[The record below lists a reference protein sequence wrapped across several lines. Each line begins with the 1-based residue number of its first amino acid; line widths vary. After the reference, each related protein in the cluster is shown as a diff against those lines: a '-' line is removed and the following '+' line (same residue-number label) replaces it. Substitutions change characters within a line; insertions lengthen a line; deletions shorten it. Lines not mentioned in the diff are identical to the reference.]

1 LLPQPIDRSQKLKL
15 ILYYFKKN
23 LRKIAAG
30 VFCIIV
36 VDLLQLV
43 VPQVVSRAVDILAD
57 ADFDRHVLLTQCAV
71 IVGAGVIMALL
82 RSGWRMLL
90 MGSAWDLERG
100 IRDELYTHMLSLDT
114 AYYDKTRVGD
124 IMAHATSDIVHV
136 RMAFG
141 FGIIA
146 LVDTL
151 LLGSACIGIMV
162 WTSPKL
168 AALCLIPLPF
178 LVLVTKNL
186 GNRMHQYHNTAQE
199 AFSELT
205 EQIRESFFGIR
216 VIKVFNFEPQVRKKT
231 ENHARD
237 YFRKNLKRAYINALL
252 HPLLGLFFNI
262 STLIIVFYGGTL
274 VMENRL
280 SPGEFV
286 AFIQY
291 LGILAWPVIA
301 IGWMTN
307 LIQRGMASLKRINVL
322 LNTRSQ
328 ITFPEGTVM
337 PDIVKGNI
345 RFEKVCF
352 SYDKKMNVLSGISMN
367 IPAGARIG
375 ITGPPGCGKTT
386 LLSLISRLY
395 DPTSGRVCLDGKDLK
410 TFDPQFLRRHISFMA
425 QEPFL
430 FSGTLEDN
438 ILMGK
443 SVSDSNNRGIL
454 DQVIKICALE
464 ETVDQMPDGLATLVG
479 ERGVTLSGGQKQR
492 VALAR
497 TLVSAKS
504 VILLDDPV
512 SQLDTRTADRVIRAI
527 NRMNRDAVMIMVSHR
542 LSALA
547 DCDRIYVMDNGRI
560 ADQGTHEQ
568 LKASNAF
575 YRTSFNVQQSEG
587 EPLGDR
593 L

>member
-1 LLPQPIDRSQKLKL
+1 MAL

-23 LRKIAAG
+23 AKKIAAG
-30 VFCIIV
+30 VFCMVV

-43 VPQVVSRAVDILAD
+43 VPQVVGRAVNLLAD
-57 ADFDRHVLLTQCAV
+57 AHFDSHLLLIQCTV
-71 IVGAGVIMALL
+71 IVGTGLLMTLL
-82 RSGWRMLL
+82 RAGWRMFL
-90 MGSAWDLERG
+90 MGSSRDLERG
-100 IRDELYTHMLSLDT
+100 IRDELYSHMLSLDM
-114 AYYDKTRVGD
+114 AYYDKTRAGD

-151 LLGSACIGIMV
+151 FLGSACIGIMV
-162 WTSPKL
+162 WTSPRL

-178 LVLVTKNL
+178 LVLSTKYL
-186 GNRMHQYHNTAQE
+186 GDRVHQYHTTAQE
-199 AFSELT
+199 AFSALT

-216 VIKVFNFEPQVRKKT
+216 VIKVFNFGPQVRQKT
-231 ENHARD
+231 ENSARD
-237 YFRKNLKRAYINALL
+237 YFRKNLKRAYINALMR
-252 HPLLGLFFNI
+252 PLLGFFLNL
-262 STLIIVFYGGTL
+262 STLIIILYGGKL

-280 SPGEFV
+280 SPGSLV
-286 AFIQY
+286 AFLQY

-307 LIQRGMASLKRINVL
+307 LLQRGTASLKRINLL
-322 LNTRSQ
+322 LNTRSD
-328 ITFPEGTVM
+328 ITFPQDSVM
-337 PDIVKGNI
+337 PDNLIGNI
-345 RFEKVCF
+345 RFERVCF
-352 SYDKKMNVLSGISMN
+352 SYDKKVNVLSDISLQ

-386 LLSLISRLY
+386 LLSLIPRLY
-395 DPTSGRVCLDGKDLK
+395 DPMTGRIYLDGKDLK

-438 ILMGK
+438 ILMGEPF
-443 SVSDSNNRGIL
+443 SQDSPRETL
-454 DQVIKICALE
+454 DQVIEICALE
-464 ETVDQMPDGLATLVG
+464 ETIAQMPQGLGSLVG

-497 TLVSAKS
+497 TLLRPKPV
-504 VILLDDPV
+504 VLLDDPV
-512 SQLDTRTADRVIRAI
+512 SQLDTRTADRVIRGI
-527 NRMNRDAVMIMVSHR
+527 RQMNRDAVMVMVSHR
-542 LSALA
+542 LSVLA
-547 DCDRIYVMDNGRI
+547 GCDRIYVMDNGKI

-575 YRTSFNVQQSEG
+575 YRTSFKVQQSEDA
-587 EPLGDR
+587 LSGDR
-593 L
+593 P

>member
-1 LLPQPIDRSQKLKL
+1 MLPQPIYRSQKLKL

-30 VFCIIV
+30 VLCIIV

-43 VPQVVSRAVDILAD
+43 IPQIVSRAVDILAD
-57 ADFDRHVLLTQCAV
+57 AHFDRHVLLMQCTV
-71 IVGAGVIMALL
+71 IVGAGLLMALL

-90 MGSAWDLERG
+90 MGSARDLERG

-114 AYYDKTRVGD
+114 AYYDKTRAGD

-141 FGIIA
+141 FGIIG

-168 AALCLIPLPF
+168 TALCLIPLPF
-178 LVLVTKNL
+178 LVLATKNL
-186 GNRMHQYHNTAQE
+186 GNKMHQYHNTAQE
-199 AFSELT
+199 AFSALT

-216 VIKVFNFEPQVRKKT
+216 VIKVFNFEPQVRQKT
-231 ENHARD
+231 ANSARG
-237 YFRKNLKRAYINALL
+237 YFKKNLKRAYINALL
-252 HPLLGLFFNI
+252 RPLLGFFFNI
-262 STLIIVFYGGTL
+262 STLIIILYGGGL

-280 SPGEFV
+280 SPGEFI

-307 LIQRGMASLKRINVL
+307 LIQRGMASMKRINVL
-322 LNTRSQ
+322 LNTRSE
-328 ITFPEGTVM
+328 ITFPEGAVM

-352 SYDKKMNVLSGISMN
+352 SYDKTVDVLSDISME
-367 IPAGARIG
+367 ISAGARIG
-375 ITGPPGCGKTT
+375 ITGPPGSGKTT
-386 LLSLISRLY
+386 LLSLIPRLY
-395 DPTSGRVCLDGKDLK
+395 DPTTGRICLDGKDLK
-410 TFDPQFLRRHISFMA
+410 TFDPEFLRRHISFMA

-443 SVSDSNNRGIL
+443 DFSGSNTRETL
-454 DQVIKICALE
+454 EQVIEICALGD
-464 ETVDQMPDGLATLVG
+464 TIAQMPQGLGTLVG

-492 VALAR
+492 VTLAR
-497 TLVSAKS
+497 SLVRPTP
-504 VILLDDPV
+504 VVLLDDPV
-512 SQLDTRTADRVIRAI
+512 SQLDTRTADRVIRGI
-527 NRMNRDAVMIMVSHR
+527 SRMNRDAVMVMVSHR

-547 DCDRIYVMDNGRI
+547 GCDRIYVMDNGRI

-568 LKASNAF
+568 LKASNVF
-575 YRTSFNVQQSEG
+575 YRTSFRVQQSESA
-587 EPLGDR
+587 PFGDR
-593 L
+593 S

>member
-1 LLPQPIDRSQKLKL
+1 LKL

-162 WTSPKL
+162 WTSLKL

>member
-1 LLPQPIDRSQKLKL
+1 LKL

-23 LRKIAAG
+23 AAKIAWG
-30 VFCIIV
+30 VFFMVV
-36 VDLLQLV
+36 VDLAQLV
-43 VPQVVSRAVDILAD
+43 IPQIVSRAIDTLAD
-57 ADFDRHVLLTQCAV
+57 ARFDRHVLLLQCAV
-71 IVGAGVIMALL
+71 ILGAGLLMALV
-82 RSGWRMLL
+82 RSGWRILL
-90 MGSAWDLERG
+90 MGAARDLERG
-100 IRDELYTHMLSLDT
+100 IRDDLYAHMLSLDT
-114 AYYDKTRVGD
+114 AYYDKTRAGD

-162 WTSPKL
+162 WTSPRL
-168 AALCLIPLPF
+168 AVLCLIPLPF
-178 LVLVTKNL
+178 LILATKNL
-186 GNRMHQYHNTAQE
+186 GNRMHQYHSTAQE
-199 AFSELT
+199 SFSALT

-216 VIKVFNFEPQVRKKT
+216 VIKVFNFEPQVRQKT
-231 ENHARD
+231 ENSARD
-237 YFRKNLKRAYINALL
+237 YYKKNLKRAYVNALL
-252 HPLLGLFFNI
+252 RPLLELFFNT
-262 STLIIVFYGGTL
+262 STLIIILYGGFL

-286 AFIQY
+286 SFIHY

-307 LIQRGMASLKRINVL
+307 LIQRGMASLKRINLL
-322 LNTRSQ
+322 LNTRSK
-328 ITFPEGTVM
+328 ITFPDGAVM
-337 PDIVKGNI
+337 PDMVHGNI

-352 SYDKKMNVLSGISMN
+352 SYDKKVNVLSDISMD

-386 LLSLISRLY
+386 LLSLIPRLY
-395 DPTSGRVCLDGKDLK
+395 DPVTGRICLDGRDLK
-410 TFDPQFLRRHISFMA
+410 TVDPKFLRQHISFMA

-438 ILMGK
+438 MLMGEQF
-443 SVSDSNNRGIL
+443 SGAGARETL
-454 DQVIKICALE
+454 DRVIHICALE
-464 ETVDQMPDGLATLVG
+464 ETIARMPQGLDTLVG

-497 TLVSAKS
+497 TLVRPRP
-504 VILLDDPV
+504 VVLLDDPV
-512 SQLDTRTADRVIRAI
+512 SHLDTGTADRVVRGIS
-527 NRMNRDAVMIMVSHR
+527 RMNRDAVMVMVSHR

-547 DCDRIYVMDNGRI
+547 GCDRIYVMDNGRI

-575 YRTSFNVQQSEG
+575 YRTSFRVQQSG
-587 EPLGDR
+587 GSPLGDR
-593 L
+593 P

>member
-1 LLPQPIDRSQKLKL
+1 LKL

-30 VFCIIV
+30 VFFIIV

-43 VPQVVSRAVDILAD
+43 VPQVVSRAVNILAD
-57 ADFDRHVLLTQCAV
+57 AHFDRHVLLMQCAV
-71 IVGAGVIMALL
+71 IVGAGLFMALL

-90 MGSAWDLERG
+90 MGSARDLERG
-100 IRDELYTHMLSLDT
+100 IRDELYSHMLSLDM
-114 AYYDKTRVGD
+114 AYYDKTRAGD
-124 IMAHATSDIVHV
+124 IMAHATSDIIHV

-199 AFSELT
+199 AFSALT

-216 VIKVFNFEPQVRKKT
+216 VIKVFNFKPQVRQKT
-231 ENHARD
+231 ENSARD

-252 HPLLGLFFNI
+252 RPLLGLFFNT
-262 STLIIVFYGGTL
+262 STLIIILYGGGL

-307 LIQRGMASLKRINVL
+307 LLQRGMASLKRINVL
-322 LNTRSQ
+322 LNTRSE
-328 ITFPEGTVM
+328 ITFPEDTVM
-337 PDIVKGNI
+337 PDIVNGNI

-352 SYDKKMNVLSGISMN
+352 SYDKKVNVLSDISMK
-367 IPAGARIG
+367 IPAGTRIG

-386 LLSLISRLY
+386 LLSLIPRLY
-395 DPTSGRVCLDGKDLK
+395 DPMTGRICLDGKDLK

-438 ILMGK
+438 ILMGENF
-443 SVSDSNNRGIL
+443 SGGNARETL
-454 DQVIKICALE
+454 DQVIHICALE
-464 ETVDQMPDGLATLVG
+464 ETIAQMPKGLGTLVG

-497 TLVSAKS
+497 TLVRPKP
-504 VILLDDPV
+504 VVLLDDPV
-512 SQLDTRTADRVIRAI
+512 SHLDTRTAERVIRGI
-527 NRMNRDAVMIMVSHR
+527 SRMNRDAVMVMVSHR

-575 YRTSFNVQQSEG
+575 SRTSFKVQQSESQ
-587 EPLGDR
+587 PLGGR
-593 L
+593 S

>member
-1 LLPQPIDRSQKLKL
+1 LKL

-23 LRKIAAG
+23 LKKIAAG
-30 VFCIIV
+30 VFCMIV

-43 VPQVVSRAVDILAD
+43 VPQIVSRAVDILAD
-57 ADFDRHVLLTQCAV
+57 AHFDRHVLFVQCAV
-71 IVGAGVIMALL
+71 IVGAGLLMALL

-90 MGSAWDLERG
+90 MGSARDLERG
-100 IRDELYTHMLSLDT
+100 IRDDLYAHMLSLDT
-114 AYYDKTRVGD
+114 AYYDKTRAGD
-124 IMAHATSDIVHV
+124 IMAHATSDILHV

-168 AALCLIPLPF
+168 AVLCLIPLPF

-186 GNRMHQYHNTAQE
+186 GNRMHRYHNTAQE
-199 AFSELT
+199 AFSALT
-205 EQIRESFFGIR
+205 EQVRESFFGIR
-216 VIKVFNFEPQVRKKT
+216 VIKVFNFEPQVRQKT
-231 ENHARD
+231 EHSARG
-237 YFRKNLKRAYINALL
+237 YFRKNLKRAYINAMLR
-252 HPLLGLFFNI
+252 PLLGLFFNF
-262 STLIIVFYGGTL
+262 STLIIILYGGGL

-307 LIQRGMASLKRINVL
+307 LLQRGMASLKRINVL
-322 LNTRSQ
+322 LNTRPE
-328 ITFPEGTVM
+328 ITFPEDAVM
-337 PDIVKGNI
+337 PEIVNGHI

-352 SYDKKMNVLSGISMN
+352 SYDKKVNVLSDISME
-367 IPAGARIG
+367 IPAGSRIG

-386 LLSLISRLY
+386 LLSLIPRLY
-395 DPTSGRVCLDGKDLK
+395 DPMTGRICLDGKDLK
-410 TFDPQFLRRHISFMA
+410 TFDPEFLRHNISFMA

-438 ILMGK
+438 ILMGERF
-443 SVSDSNNRGIL
+443 SGGNAHGRL
-454 DQVIKICALE
+454 DQVIHICALDD
-464 ETVDQMPDGLATLVG
+464 TIAQMPNGLGSLVG

-492 VALAR
+492 VTLAR
-497 TLVSAKS
+497 TLVQPKS
-504 VILLDDPV
+504 LILLDDPV
-512 SQLDTRTADRVIRAI
+512 SHLDTRTAERVIRGI
-527 NRMNRDAVMIMVSHR
+527 SRMNRDAVMVMVSHR

-568 LKASNAF
+568 LKRSNAF
-575 YRTSFNVQQSEG
+575 YRTSFKVQQSERQPQG
-587 EPLGDR
+587 GR
-593 L
+593 S

>member
-1 LLPQPIDRSQKLKL
+1 MKL

-23 LRKIAAG
+23 AAKIAWG
-30 VFCIIV
+30 VFFMVV
-36 VDLLQLV
+36 VDLAQLV
-43 VPQVVSRAVDILAD
+43 IPQIVSRAIDTLAD
-57 ADFDRHVLLTQCAV
+57 ARFDRHVLLLQCAV
-71 IVGAGVIMALL
+71 ILGAGLLMALV
-82 RSGWRMLL
+82 RSGWRILL
-90 MGSAWDLERG
+90 MGAARDLERG
-100 IRDELYTHMLSLDT
+100 IRDDLYAHMLSLDT
-114 AYYDKTRVGD
+114 AYYDKTRAGD

-162 WTSPKL
+162 WTSPRL
-168 AALCLIPLPF
+168 AVLCLIPLPF
-178 LVLVTKNL
+178 LILATKNL
-186 GNRMHQYHNTAQE
+186 GNRMHQYHSTAQE
-199 AFSELT
+199 SFSALT

-216 VIKVFNFEPQVRKKT
+216 VIKVFNFEPQVRQKT
-231 ENHARD
+231 ENSARD
-237 YFRKNLKRAYINALL
+237 YYKKNLKRAYVNALL
-252 HPLLGLFFNI
+252 RPLLELFFNT
-262 STLIIVFYGGTL
+262 STLIIILYGGFL

-286 AFIQY
+286 SFIHY

-307 LIQRGMASLKRINVL
+307 LIQRGMASLKRINLL
-322 LNTRSQ
+322 LNTRSK
-328 ITFPEGTVM
+328 ITFPDGAVM
-337 PDIVKGNI
+337 PDMVHGNI

-352 SYDKKMNVLSGISMN
+352 SYDKKVNVLSDISMD

-386 LLSLISRLY
+386 LLSLIPRLY
-395 DPTSGRVCLDGKDLK
+395 DPVTGRICLDGRDLK
-410 TFDPQFLRRHISFMA
+410 TVDPKFLRQHISFMA

-438 ILMGK
+438 MLMGEQF
-443 SVSDSNNRGIL
+443 SGAGARETL
-454 DQVIKICALE
+454 DRVIHICALE
-464 ETVDQMPDGLATLVG
+464 ETIARMPQGLDTLVG

-497 TLVSAKS
+497 TLVRPRP
-504 VILLDDPV
+504 VVLLDDPV
-512 SQLDTRTADRVIRAI
+512 SHLDTGTADRVVRGIS
-527 NRMNRDAVMIMVSHR
+527 RMNRDAVMVMVSHR

-547 DCDRIYVMDNGRI
+547 GCDRIYVMDNGRI

-575 YRTSFNVQQSEG
+575 YRTSFRVQQSG
-587 EPLGDR
+587 GSPLGDR
-593 L
+593 P

>member
-1 LLPQPIDRSQKLKL
+1 MQQPIARSRTLKL

-23 LRKIAAG
+23 LGKIAAG
-30 VFCIIV
+30 IFCMIV

-43 VPQVVSRAVDILAD
+43 VPQVVGRAVDILAD
-57 ADFDRHVLLTQCAV
+57 AHFDRHVLLMQCAV
-71 IVGAGVIMALL
+71 ITGAGLLMALL

-90 MGSAWDLERG
+90 MGSARDLERG

-114 AYYDKTRVGD
+114 AYYDKTRAGD
-124 IMAHATSDIVHV
+124 IMAHATSDILHV

-178 LVLVTKNL
+178 LVLVTKKL
-186 GNRMHQYHNTAQE
+186 GNKMHQYHSTAQE
-199 AFSELT
+199 AFSALT
-205 EQIRESFFGIR
+205 EQVRESFFGIR
-216 VIKVFNFEPQVRKKT
+216 VIKVFNFEPQVRQKT
-231 ENHARD
+231 ENSARD
-237 YFRKNLKRAYINALL
+237 YFRKNLRRAYINALL
-252 HPLLGLFFNI
+252 HPLLGFFFNI
-262 STLIIVFYGGTL
+262 STLIIILYGGGL
-274 VMENRL
+274 VMKHRL

-301 IGWMTN
+301 VGWVTN
-307 LIQRGMASLKRINVL
+307 MLQRGLASLKRITVL
-322 LNTRSQ
+322 LDTRSE
-328 ITFPEGTVM
+328 ITYPERPVM
-337 PDIVKGNI
+337 PDIVNGNI
-345 RFEKVCF
+345 RFENVCF
-352 SYDKKMNVLSGISMN
+352 SYDKKVNVLSDISME

-386 LLSLISRLY
+386 LLSLIPRLY
-395 DPTSGRVCLDGKDLK
+395 DPISGRICLDGNDLK
-410 TFDPQFLRRHISFMA
+410 AFDPEFLRSHISFMA

-430 FSGTLEDN
+430 FSGTIEDN
-438 ILMGK
+438 ILMGEGF
-443 SVSDSNNRGIL
+443 SGNNADEIL
-454 DQVIKICALE
+454 GQVIRICALGD
-464 ETVDQMPDGLATLVG
+464 TIAQMPKGLDTLVG

-497 TLVSAKS
+497 TLVHPKP

-512 SQLDTRTADRVIRAI
+512 SHLDTRTAYRVIRGI
-527 NRMNRDAVMIMVSHR
+527 SRMNRDAVMVMVSHR

-568 LKASNAF
+568 LKISNAF
-575 YRTSFNVQQSEG
+575 YRTSFKVQQSETTPPG
-587 EPLGDR
+587 GR
-593 L
+593 S

>member
-1 LLPQPIDRSQKLKL
+1 MKL
-15 ILYYFKKN
+15 ILYYFRKN
-23 LRKIAAG
+23 FKKIAAG
-30 VFCIIV
+30 VFFMIV

-43 VPQVVSRAVDILAD
+43 VPQIVSRAVDTLAQ
-57 ADFDRHVLLTQCAV
+57 AHFDRHILLIQCTV
-71 IVGAGVIMALL
+71 IVGAGLLMTLL

-90 MGSAWDLERG
+90 MGSARDLERG
-100 IRDELYTHMLSLDT
+100 IRDELYTHMLGLDM
-114 AYYDKTRVGD
+114 AYYDKTRAGD
-124 IMAHATSDIVHV
+124 IMAHATSDILHV

-178 LVLVTKNL
+178 LVLVTKHL
-186 GNRMHQYHNTAQE
+186 GNRMHNYHTTAQE

-205 EQIRESFFGIR
+205 EQVRESFFGIR
-216 VIKVFNFEPQVRKKT
+216 VIKVFNFEPQVRQKT
-231 ENHARD
+231 AHSAQG

-252 HPLLGLFFNI
+252 RPLLELFFNT
-262 STLIIVFYGGTL
+262 STLIIILYGGIL
-274 VMENRL
+274 VMNDQL
-280 SPGEFV
+280 SPGDFV

-307 LIQRGMASLKRINVL
+307 LLQRGMASLKRINVL
-322 LNTRSQ
+322 LNTRSA
-328 ITFPEGTVM
+328 ITFLEDTVM
-337 PDIVKGNI
+337 PDGVTGNI
-345 RFEKVCF
+345 RFEQVCF
-352 SYDKKMNVLSGISMN
+352 SYDNKVNVLSDISME

-386 LLSLISRLY
+386 LLSLIPRLY
-395 DPTSGRVCLDGKDLK
+395 DPMAGRISLDGKDLK
-410 TFDPQFLRRHISFMA
+410 TLDPQFLRRHISFMA

-438 ILMGK
+438 LLMGEGDK
-443 SVSDSNNRGIL
+443 KGDVL
-454 DQVIKICALE
+454 DEVIHICDLGDTIA
-464 ETVDQMPDGLATLVG
+464 QMPKGLGTLVG

-492 VALAR
+492 VTLAR
-497 TLVSAKS
+497 TLVRPKP
-504 VILLDDPV
+504 VLLLDDPV
-512 SQLDTRTADRVIRAI
+512 SHLDTRTADRVIRGL
-527 NRMNRDAVMIMVSHR
+527 NRMNRDAVMVMVSHR
-542 LSALA
+542 ISALA
-547 DCDRIYVMDNGRI
+547 DCDQIYVMDNGRI
-560 ADQGTHEQ
+560 VDQGTHEQ

-575 YRTSFNVQQSEG
+575 YRTSFRVQQSESRS
-587 EPLGDR
+587 LGGR
-593 L
+593 S

>member
-1 LLPQPIDRSQKLKL
+1 M
-15 ILYYFKKN
+15 ILYYFRKN
-23 LRKIAAG
+23 FKKIAAG
-30 VFCIIV
+30 VFFMIV

-43 VPQVVSRAVDILAD
+43 VPQIVSRAVDTLAQ
-57 ADFDRHVLLTQCAV
+57 AHFDRHILLIQCTV
-71 IVGAGVIMALL
+71 IVGAGLLMTLL

-90 MGSAWDLERG
+90 MGSARDLERG
-100 IRDELYTHMLSLDT
+100 IRDELYTHMLGLDM
-114 AYYDKTRVGD
+114 AYYDKTRAGD
-124 IMAHATSDIVHV
+124 IMAHATSDILHV

-178 LVLVTKNL
+178 LVLVTKHL
-186 GNRMHQYHNTAQE
+186 GNRMHNYHTTAQE

-205 EQIRESFFGIR
+205 EQVRESFFGIR
-216 VIKVFNFEPQVRKKT
+216 VIKVFNFEPQVRQKT
-231 ENHARD
+231 AHSAQG

-252 HPLLGLFFNI
+252 RPLLELFFNT
-262 STLIIVFYGGTL
+262 STLIIILYGGIL
-274 VMENRL
+274 VMNDQL
-280 SPGEFV
+280 SPGDFV

-307 LIQRGMASLKRINVL
+307 LLQRGMASLKRINVL
-322 LNTRSQ
+322 LNTRSA
-328 ITFPEGTVM
+328 ITFLEDTVM
-337 PDIVKGNI
+337 PDGVTGNI
-345 RFEKVCF
+345 RFEQVCF
-352 SYDKKMNVLSGISMN
+352 SYDNKVNVLSDISME

-386 LLSLISRLY
+386 LLSLIPRLY
-395 DPTSGRVCLDGKDLK
+395 DPMAGRISLDGKDLK
-410 TFDPQFLRRHISFMA
+410 TLDPQFLRRHISFMA

-438 ILMGK
+438 LLMGEGDK
-443 SVSDSNNRGIL
+443 KGDVL
-454 DQVIKICALE
+454 DEVIHICDLGDTIA
-464 ETVDQMPDGLATLVG
+464 QMPKGLGTLVG

-492 VALAR
+492 VTLAR
-497 TLVSAKS
+497 TLVRPKP
-504 VILLDDPV
+504 VLLLDDPV
-512 SQLDTRTADRVIRAI
+512 SHLDTRTADRVIRGL
-527 NRMNRDAVMIMVSHR
+527 NRMNRDAVMVMVSHR
-542 LSALA
+542 ISALA
-547 DCDRIYVMDNGRI
+547 DCDQIYVMDNGRI
-560 ADQGTHEQ
+560 VDQGTHEQ

-575 YRTSFNVQQSEG
+575 YRTSFRVQQSESRS
-587 EPLGDR
+587 LGGR
-593 L
+593 S

>member
-1 LLPQPIDRSQKLKL
+1 MKL

-23 LRKIAAG
+23 LNKIVAG
-30 VFCIIV
+30 VFFMIV
-36 VDLLQLV
+36 VDLAQLV
-43 VPQVVSRAVDILAD
+43 IPQIVSRAIDTLAD
-57 ADFDRHVLLTQCAV
+57 AHFDRHVLLIQCAV
-71 IVGAGVIMALL
+71 IVGAGFLMALL

-90 MGSAWDLERG
+90 MGSARDLERG
-100 IRDELYTHMLSLDT
+100 IRDELYAHMLSLDM
-114 AYYDKTRVGD
+114 AYYDKTRAGD
-124 IMAHATSDIVHV
+124 IMAHATSDIIHV

-168 AALCLIPLPF
+168 AGLCLIPLPF
-178 LVLVTKNL
+178 LILTTKTL
-186 GNRMHQYHNTAQE
+186 GNRMHQYHTTAQE
-199 AFSELT
+199 AFSALT

-216 VIKVFNFEPQVRKKT
+216 VIKVFNFEPQVRQKT
-231 ENHARD
+231 ENSARD
-237 YFRKNLKRAYINALL
+237 YFGKNLKRAYVNALL
-252 HPLLGLFFNI
+252 RPLLEFFFNI
-262 STLIIVFYGGTL
+262 SSLIIIFYGGVL

-322 LNTRSQ
+322 LNTRSE
-328 ITFPEGTVM
+328 ITFPEGSVM
-337 PDIVKGNI
+337 PDIVNGNI

-352 SYDKKMNVLSGISMN
+352 SYDKRVNVLSDISMD
-367 IPAGARIG
+367 IPAGVRIG

-386 LLSLISRLY
+386 LLSLIPRLY
-395 DPTSGRVCLDGKDLK
+395 DPMNGRICLDGKDLK
-410 TFDPQFLRRHISFMA
+410 TFDPKFLRRHISFMA

-438 ILMGK
+438 MLMGERFFGAK
-443 SVSDSNNRGIL
+443 AHETL
-454 DQVIKICALE
+454 DQVIHICALE
-464 ETVDQMPDGLATLVG
+464 ETIAQMPKGLGTLIG

-497 TLVSAKS
+497 TLVRPKP
-504 VILLDDPV
+504 VVLLDDPV
-512 SQLDTRTADRVIRAI
+512 SHLDTRTADRVIRGI
-527 NRMNRDAVMIMVSHR
+527 SRMNRNAVMVMVSHR

-547 DCDRIYVMDNGRI
+547 GCDRIYVMDNGRI

-568 LKASNAF
+568 LKVSNAF
-575 YRTSFNVQQSEG
+575 YRTSFRVQQSEG
-587 EPLGDR
+587 APLEGR
-593 L
+593 I

>member
-1 LLPQPIDRSQKLKL
+1 MCPLAL

-23 LRKIAAG
+23 AKKIAAG
-30 VFCIIV
+30 VFCMVV

-43 VPQVVSRAVDILAD
+43 VPQVVGRAVNLLAD
-57 ADFDRHVLLTQCAV
+57 AHFDSHLLLIQCTV
-71 IVGAGVIMALL
+71 IVGTGLLMTLL
-82 RSGWRMLL
+82 RAGWRMFL
-90 MGSAWDLERG
+90 MGSSRDLERG
-100 IRDELYTHMLSLDT
+100 IRDELYSHMLSLDM
-114 AYYDKTRVGD
+114 AYYDKTRAGD

-151 LLGSACIGIMV
+151 FLGSACIGIMV
-162 WTSPKL
+162 WTSPRL

-178 LVLVTKNL
+178 LVLSTKYL
-186 GNRMHQYHNTAQE
+186 GDRVHQYHTTAQE
-199 AFSELT
+199 AFSALT

-216 VIKVFNFEPQVRKKT
+216 VIKVFNFGPQVRQKT
-231 ENHARD
+231 ENSARD
-237 YFRKNLKRAYINALL
+237 YFRKNLKRAYINALMR
-252 HPLLGLFFNI
+252 PLLGFFLNL
-262 STLIIVFYGGTL
+262 STLIIILYGGKL

-280 SPGEFV
+280 SPGSLV
-286 AFIQY
+286 AFLQY

-307 LIQRGMASLKRINVL
+307 LLQRGTASLKRINLL
-322 LNTRSQ
+322 LNTRSD
-328 ITFPEGTVM
+328 ITFPQDSVM
-337 PDIVKGNI
+337 PDNLIGNI
-345 RFEKVCF
+345 RFERVCF
-352 SYDKKMNVLSGISMN
+352 SYDKKVNVLSDISLQ

-386 LLSLISRLY
+386 LLSLIPRLY
-395 DPTSGRVCLDGKDLK
+395 DPMTGRIYLDGKDLK

-438 ILMGK
+438 ILMGEPF
-443 SVSDSNNRGIL
+443 SQDSPRETL
-454 DQVIKICALE
+454 DQVIEICALE
-464 ETVDQMPDGLATLVG
+464 ETIAQMPQGLGSLVG

-497 TLVSAKS
+497 TLLRPKPV
-504 VILLDDPV
+504 VLLDDPV
-512 SQLDTRTADRVIRAI
+512 SQLDTRTADRVIRGI
-527 NRMNRDAVMIMVSHR
+527 RQMNRDAVMVMVSHR
-542 LSALA
+542 LSVLA
-547 DCDRIYVMDNGRI
+547 GCDRIYVMDNGKI

-575 YRTSFNVQQSEG
+575 YRTSFKVQQSEDA
-587 EPLGDR
+587 LSGDR
-593 L
+593 P

>member
-1 LLPQPIDRSQKLKL
+1 LKL

-23 LRKIAAG
+23 LKKIAAG
-30 VFCIIV
+30 VFCMIV

-43 VPQVVSRAVDILAD
+43 IPQIVSRAVDILAD
-57 ADFDRHVLLTQCAV
+57 AHFDRHVLFVQCAV
-71 IVGAGVIMALL
+71 IVGAGLLMTLL

-90 MGSAWDLERG
+90 MSSARDLERG
-100 IRDELYTHMLSLDT
+100 IRDDLYAHMLSLDT
-114 AYYDKTRVGD
+114 AYYDKTRTGD
-124 IMAHATSDIVHV
+124 IMAHATSDILHV

-178 LVLVTKNL
+178 LVLVTKNM

-199 AFSELT
+199 AFSALT
-205 EQIRESFFGIR
+205 EQVRESFFGIR
-216 VIKVFNFEPQVRKKT
+216 VIKVFNFEPQVRQKT
-231 ENHARD
+231 KNSALG

-252 HPLLGLFFNI
+252 RPLLGLFFNT
-262 STLIIVFYGGTL
+262 STLIIILYGGGL

-322 LNTRSQ
+322 LNTRSE
-328 ITFPEGTVM
+328 ITFPEDTVM
-337 PDIVKGNI
+337 PDIVTGNI

-352 SYDKKMNVLSGISMN
+352 SYDKKVNVLSDISME

-386 LLSLISRLY
+386 LLSLIPRLY
-395 DPTSGRVCLDGKDLK
+395 DPMTGRICLDEKDLK
-410 TFDPQFLRRHISFMA
+410 TFDPEFLRHHISFMA

-438 ILMGK
+438 ILMGERF
-443 SVSDSNNRGIL
+443 SGGNARDFL
-454 DQVIKICALE
+454 DQAIHICALE
-464 ETVDQMPDGLATLVG
+464 ETIAQMPKGLGTLVG

-492 VALAR
+492 VTMAR
-497 TLVSAKS
+497 TLVQPKP

-512 SQLDTRTADRVIRAI
+512 SHLDTRTADRVIRGI
-527 NRMNRDAVMIMVSHR
+527 SRMNRDAVMVMVSHR

-568 LKASNAF
+568 LKTSNAF
-575 YRTSFNVQQSEG
+575 YRTSFKVQQSERQPQG
-587 EPLGDR
+587 GKS
-593 L
+593 

>member
-1 LLPQPIDRSQKLKL
+1 LKL
-15 ILYYFKKN
+15 IFYYFKKN
-23 LRKIAAG
+23 LGKIAAG
-30 VFCIIV
+30 VFCMIV

-57 ADFDRHVLLTQCAV
+57 AHFDRHVLLVQCAV
-71 IVGAGVIMALL
+71 IVGAGLFMALL

-90 MGSAWDLERG
+90 MGSARDLERG
-100 IRDELYTHMLSLDT
+100 IRDDLYSHMLGLDT
-114 AYYDKTRVGD
+114 AYYDKTRAGD
-124 IMAHATSDIVHV
+124 IMAHATSDILHV

-178 LVLVTKNL
+178 LVVVTKNL

-199 AFSELT
+199 AFSALT
-205 EQIRESFFGIR
+205 EQVRESFFGIR
-216 VIKVFNFEPQVRKKT
+216 VIKVFNFEPQVRQKT
-231 ENHARD
+231 ENSAKS

-252 HPLLGLFFNI
+252 RPLLGLFFNL
-262 STLIIVFYGGTL
+262 STLIIILYGGGL

-301 IGWMTN
+301 IGWVTN
-307 LIQRGMASLKRINVL
+307 MLQRGMASLKRINVL
-322 LNTRSQ
+322 LDTRSD
-328 ITFPEGTVM
+328 ITFPEEAVM
-337 PDIVKGNI
+337 PGQVNGNI
-345 RFEKVCF
+345 RFEKVGF
-352 SYDKKMNVLSGISMN
+352 SYDGKVNVLSDISME
-367 IPAGARIG
+367 IPPGSRIG

-386 LLSLISRLY
+386 LLSLIPRLY
-395 DPTSGRVCLDGKDLK
+395 DPMTGRICLDGKDLK
-410 TFDPQFLRRHISFMA
+410 TFDPEFLRGHISFMA

-430 FSGTLEDN
+430 FSGTLGDN
-438 ILMGK
+438 ILMGEQFEGGNA
-443 SVSDSNNRGIL
+443 SEIL
-454 DQVIKICALE
+454 DQVIQLCALGD
-464 ETVDQMPDGLATLVG
+464 TISQMPKGLGSMVG
-479 ERGVTLSGGQKQR
+479 ERGVTLSGGQRQR
-492 VALAR
+492 ITLAR
-497 TLVSAKS
+497 TLVQPKP

-512 SQLDTRTADRVIRAI
+512 SHLDTRTAEQVIRGI
-527 NRMNRDAVMIMVSHR
+527 SRMNRDAVMVMVSHR

-547 DCDRIYVMDNGRI
+547 DCDQIYVMDNGTI
-560 ADQGTHEQ
+560 ADHGTHEQ

-575 YRTSFNVQQSEG
+575 YRTAFKVQQSESQSQG
-587 EPLGDR
+587 GR
-593 L
+593 S

>member
-1 LLPQPIDRSQKLKL
+1 MKL
-15 ILYYFKKN
+15 IFYYFRKN
-23 LRKIAAG
+23 SKKIAAG
-30 VFCIIV
+30 VFFMIV

-43 VPQVVSRAVDILAD
+43 IPQIVSRAVDTLAQ
-57 ADFDRHVLLTQCAV
+57 ADFNRHTLLIQCAV
-71 IVGAGVIMALL
+71 IVGAGLLMALL

-90 MGSAWDLERG
+90 MGSARDLERG
-100 IRDELYTHMLSLDT
+100 IRDELYTHMLGLDM
-114 AYYDKTRVGD
+114 AYYDKTRAGD
-124 IMAHATSDIVHV
+124 IMAHATSDILHV

-178 LVLVTKNL
+178 LVLVTKHL
-186 GNRMHQYHNTAQE
+186 GNRMHDYHNTAQE
-199 AFSELT
+199 AFSALT
-205 EQIRESFFGIR
+205 EQVRESFFGIR
-216 VIKVFNFEPQVRKKT
+216 VIKVFNFESQVRKKT
-231 ENHARD
+231 AHSAQG

-252 HPLLGLFFNI
+252 RPLLEFFFNI
-262 STLIIVFYGGTL
+262 STLIIILYGGTL
-274 VMENRL
+274 VMQEQL
-280 SPGEFV
+280 SPGGFV

-307 LIQRGMASLKRINVL
+307 LLQRGMASLKRINVL
-322 LNTRSQ
+322 LNTRSD
-328 ITFPEGTVM
+328 ITFPEDTVM
-337 PDIVKGNI
+337 PDVVTGNI

-352 SYDKKMNVLSGISMN
+352 SYDKKVNVLSDISIQ

-386 LLSLISRLY
+386 LLSLIPRLY
-395 DPTSGRVCLDGKDLK
+395 DPMTGRISLDGKDLK
-410 TFDPQFLRRHISFMA
+410 IFDPQFLRRYISFMA

-438 ILMGK
+438 LLMGEGGK
-443 SVSDSNNRGIL
+443 AGDML
-454 DQVIKICALE
+454 DQVIRICDLGDTIARMPKGLG
-464 ETVDQMPDGLATLVG
+464 TVVG

-492 VALAR
+492 VVLAR
-497 TLVSAKS
+497 TLLRPKPV
-504 VILLDDPV
+504 VLLDDPV
-512 SQLDTRTADRVIRAI
+512 SHLDTRTADRVIRGL
-527 NRMNRDAVMIMVSHR
+527 NRMNRDAVMVMVSHR
-542 LSALA
+542 ISALSG
-547 DCDRIYVMDNGRI
+547 CDRIYVMDNGRI

-575 YRTSFNVQQSEG
+575 YRTSFKVQQSERRSQG
-587 EPLGDR
+587 GR
-593 L
+593 S

>member
-162 WTSPKL
+162 WTSLKL

>member
-1 LLPQPIDRSQKLKL
+1 MTL
-15 ILYYFKKN
+15 IFYYFKKN

-43 VPQVVSRAVDILAD
+43 IPQIVSRAVDTLAE
-57 ADFDRHVLLTQCAV
+57 AHFDRHVLLIQCTV
-71 IVGAGVIMALL
+71 IVGAGLLMALL

-90 MGSAWDLERG
+90 MGSARDLERG

-114 AYYDKTRVGD
+114 AYYDKTRAGD
-124 IMAHATSDIVHV
+124 IMAHATSDIFHV

-178 LVLVTKNL
+178 LVFTTKNL
-186 GNRMHQYHNTAQE
+186 GNRMHLYHNTAQE
-199 AFSELT
+199 AFSSLT

-216 VIKVFNFEPQVRKKT
+216 VIKVFNFEPQVRQKT
-231 ENHARD
+231 ADSARS
-237 YFRKNLKRAYINALL
+237 YFKKNLKRAYINALL
-252 HPLLGLFFNI
+252 RPLLGFFFNI
-262 STLIIVFYGGTL
+262 STLIIILYGGGM
-274 VMENRL
+274 VMENQL

-307 LIQRGMASLKRINVL
+307 LLQRGMASMKRINVL
-322 LNTRSQ
+322 LDTRSE
-328 ITFPEGTVM
+328 ITFPEGAVM

-352 SYDKKMNVLSGISMN
+352 SYDKKVDVLSDISMQ

-386 LLSLISRLY
+386 LLSLIPRMY
-395 DPTSGRVCLDGKDLK
+395 DPTSGRVSLDGKDLK

-438 ILMGK
+438 ILMGENF
-443 SVSDSNNRGIL
+443 SGGNGREIL
-454 DQVIKICALE
+454 DQAIEICALGD
-464 ETVDQMPDGLATLVG
+464 TIAQMPQGLGTLVG

-492 VALAR
+492 VTLAR
-497 TLVSAKS
+497 TLVRPKP

-512 SQLDTRTADRVIRAI
+512 SQLDTRTADRVIRGI
-527 NRMNRDAVMIMVSHR
+527 SRMNRDAVMVMVSHR

-547 DCDRIYVMDNGRI
+547 GCDWIYVMDNGKI
-560 ADQGTHEQ
+560 TDQGTHEQ
-568 LKASNAF
+568 LKTSNVF
-575 YRTSFNVQQSEG
+575 YRTSFRVQQSEAAPSG
-587 EPLGDR
+587 ER
-593 L
+593 S

>member
-1 LLPQPIDRSQKLKL
+1 M

-30 VFCIIV
+30 VFCMIV

-43 VPQVVSRAVDILAD
+43 VPQIVSRAVDILAD
-57 ADFDRHVLLTQCAV
+57 AHFDRHVLFVQCAV
-71 IVGAGVIMALL
+71 IVGAGLLMALL

-90 MGSAWDLERG
+90 MGSARDLERG
-100 IRDELYTHMLSLDT
+100 IRDDLYAHMLSLDT
-114 AYYDKTRVGD
+114 AYYDKTRAGD
-124 IMAHATSDIVHV
+124 IMAHATSDILHV

-199 AFSELT
+199 AFSALT
-205 EQIRESFFGIR
+205 EQVRESFFGIR
-216 VIKVFNFEPQVRKKT
+216 VIKVFNFEPQVRQKT
-231 ENHARD
+231 ENSARG

-252 HPLLGLFFNI
+252 RPLLGLFFNT
-262 STLIIVFYGGTL
+262 STLIIILYGGGL

-307 LIQRGMASLKRINVL
+307 LLQRGMASLKRINVL
-322 LNTRSQ
+322 LNTRSE
-328 ITFPEGTVM
+328 ITFPEDTVM
-337 PDIVKGNI
+337 PEIVSGHI
-345 RFEKVCF
+345 RFEKVSF
-352 SYDKKMNVLSGISMN
+352 SYDKKVNVLSDISME
-367 IPAGARIG
+367 IPAGVRIG

-386 LLSLISRLY
+386 LLSLIPRLY
-395 DPTSGRVCLDGKDLK
+395 DPMTGRICLDGKDLK
-410 TFDPQFLRRHISFMA
+410 TFDPEFLRRHISFMA

-438 ILMGK
+438 ILMGERF
-443 SVSDSNNRGIL
+443 SGGNARELL
-454 DQVIKICALE
+454 DQVIHICALGD
-464 ETVDQMPDGLATLVG
+464 TIAQMPKGLGTLVG

-492 VALAR
+492 VTLAR
-497 TLVSAKS
+497 TLVQPKP

-512 SQLDTRTADRVIRAI
+512 SHLDTRTAEGVIRGI
-527 NRMNRDAVMIMVSHR
+527 SRMNRDAVMVMVSHR

-547 DCDRIYVMDNGRI
+547 DCDRIYVMDNGTI
-560 ADQGTHEQ
+560 TDQGTHEQ

-575 YRTSFNVQQSEG
+575 YRTSFKVQQSERQL
-587 EPLGDR
+587 LGDGS
-593 L
+593 

>member
-1 LLPQPIDRSQKLKL
+1 M
-15 ILYYFKKN
+15 
-23 LRKIAAG
+23 
-30 VFCIIV
+30 IV

-43 VPQVVSRAVDILAD
+43 VPQVVSRAVDMLAE
-57 ADFDRHVLLTQCAV
+57 AHFDRHVLFVQCAV
-71 IVGAGVIMALL
+71 IAGAGLFMALL

-90 MGSAWDLERG
+90 MGSARDLERG
-100 IRDELYTHMLSLDT
+100 IRDELYAHMLSLDS
-114 AYYDKTRVGD
+114 AYYDKTRAGD
-124 IMAHATSDIVHV
+124 IMAHATSDILHV

-168 AALCLIPLPF
+168 AALCLIPIPF
-178 LVLVTKNL
+178 LVLATKKL
-186 GNRMHQYHNTAQE
+186 GNKMHQYHSTAQE
-199 AFSELT
+199 AFSALT
-205 EQIRESFFGIR
+205 EQVRESFFGIR
-216 VIKVFNFEPQVRKKT
+216 VIKVFNFGPQVRQKT
-231 ENHARD
+231 ENSALD

-252 HPLLGLFFNI
+252 RPLLGLFFNT
-262 STLIIVFYGGTL
+262 STLIIILYGGGL
-274 VMENRL
+274 VMKHQL

-322 LNTRSQ
+322 LNTRSE

-337 PDIVKGNI
+337 PDIVNGNI

-352 SYDKKMNVLSGISMN
+352 SYDKKVNVLSDISME
-367 IPAGARIG
+367 IPVGARIG

-386 LLSLISRLY
+386 LLSLIPRLY
-395 DPTSGRVCLDGKDLK
+395 DPMTGRICLDGKDLK
-410 TFDPQFLRRHISFMA
+410 TFDPEFLRHHISFMA

-438 ILMGK
+438 ILMGERF
-443 SVSDSNNRGIL
+443 SGDNARATL
-454 DQVIKICALE
+454 DQVIHICALGD
-464 ETVDQMPDGLATLVG
+464 TIAQMPKGLGTLVG

-492 VALAR
+492 VTLAR
-497 TLVSAKS
+497 TLVRPNPL
-504 VILLDDPV
+504 ILLDDPV
-512 SQLDTRTADRVIRAI
+512 SHLDTRTAERVIRGI
-527 NRMNRDAVMIMVSHR
+527 SRMNREAVMVMVSHR

-547 DCDRIYVMDNGRI
+547 DCDRIYVMDNGTI

-568 LKASNAF
+568 LKVSNAF
-575 YRTSFNVQQSEG
+575 YRTSFKVQQSERQ
-587 EPLGDR
+587 PLGGR
-593 L
+593 S

>member
-1 LLPQPIDRSQKLKL
+1 MPL

-23 LRKIAAG
+23 AKKIVAG
-30 VFCIIV
+30 VFCMVV

-43 VPQVVSRAVDILAD
+43 VPQVVGRAVNLLAD
-57 ADFDRHVLLTQCAV
+57 AHFDSHLLLIQCTV
-71 IVGAGVIMALL
+71 IVGTGLLMTLL
-82 RSGWRMLL
+82 RAGWRMFL
-90 MGSAWDLERG
+90 MGSSRDLERG
-100 IRDELYTHMLSLDT
+100 IRDELYSHMLSLDM
-114 AYYDKTRVGD
+114 AYYDKTRAGD

-151 LLGSACIGIMV
+151 FLGSACIGIMV
-162 WTSPKL
+162 WTSPRL
-168 AALCLIPLPF
+168 ATLCLIPLPF
-178 LVLVTKNL
+178 LVLSTKYL
-186 GNRMHQYHNTAQE
+186 GDRVHQYHTTAQE
-199 AFSELT
+199 AFSALT

-216 VIKVFNFEPQVRKKT
+216 VIKVFNFGPQVRQKT
-231 ENHARD
+231 ENSARD
-237 YFRKNLKRAYINALL
+237 YFRKNLKRAYINALMR
-252 HPLLGLFFNI
+252 PLLGFFLNL
-262 STLIIVFYGGTL
+262 STLIIILYGGKL

-280 SPGEFV
+280 SPGSLV
-286 AFIQY
+286 AFLQY

-307 LIQRGMASLKRINVL
+307 LLQRGTASLKRINLL
-322 LNTRSQ
+322 LNTRSD
-328 ITFPEGTVM
+328 ITFPQDSVM
-337 PDIVKGNI
+337 PDNLIGNI
-345 RFEKVCF
+345 RFERVCF
-352 SYDKKMNVLSGISMN
+352 SYNKKVNVLSDISLQ

-386 LLSLISRLY
+386 LLSLIPRLY
-395 DPTSGRVCLDGKDLK
+395 DPMTGRIYLDGKDLK

-438 ILMGK
+438 ILMGEPF
-443 SVSDSNNRGIL
+443 SQDSPRETL
-454 DQVIKICALE
+454 DQVIEICALE
-464 ETVDQMPDGLATLVG
+464 ETIAQMPRGLGSLVG

-497 TLVSAKS
+497 TLLRPKPV
-504 VILLDDPV
+504 VLLDDPV
-512 SQLDTRTADRVIRAI
+512 SQLDTRTADRVIRGI
-527 NRMNRDAVMIMVSHR
+527 RQMNRDAVMVMVSHR
-542 LSALA
+542 LSVLA
-547 DCDRIYVMDNGRI
+547 GCDRIYVMDNGKI

-575 YRTSFNVQQSEG
+575 YRTSFKVQQSEDA
-587 EPLGDR
+587 LSGD
-593 L
+593 LP

>member
-1 LLPQPIDRSQKLKL
+1 MKL
-15 ILYYFKKN
+15 IIDYCKKN
-23 LRKIAAG
+23 ARKIAAG
-30 VFCIIV
+30 VFCMIV

-43 VPQVVSRAVDILAD
+43 VPQIVSRAVDTLAD
-57 ADFDRHVLLTQCAV
+57 AHFDRHVLVMQCAG
-71 IVGAGVIMALL
+71 IVGAGLLMALL
-82 RSGWRMLL
+82 RSGWRILL
-90 MGSAWDLERG
+90 MGSARDLERG

-114 AYYDKTRVGD
+114 AYYDKTRAGD
-124 IMAHATSDIVHV
+124 IMAHATSDILHV

-168 AALCLIPLPF
+168 ATLCLIPLPF
-178 LVLVTKNL
+178 LILITKNL
-186 GNRMHQYHNTAQE
+186 GNRIHQYHNTAQE
-199 AFSELT
+199 AFSALT

-216 VIKVFNFEPQVRKKT
+216 VIKVFNFGPQVRQKT
-231 ENHARD
+231 ANSARD
-237 YFRKNLKRAYINALL
+237 YFRKNLRRAYIDALL
-252 HPLLGLFFNI
+252 RPLLGLFFNT
-262 STLIIVFYGGTL
+262 STLIIIFYGGSL

-322 LNTRSQ
+322 LNTRSE

-337 PDIVKGNI
+337 PDIVKGSI

-352 SYDKKMNVLSGISMN
+352 SYDKKKNVLSDISME

-386 LLSLISRLY
+386 LLSLIPRLY
-395 DPTSGRVCLDGKDLK
+395 DPMTGRICLDGKDLK
-410 TFDPQFLRRHISFMA
+410 TFDPEFLRRHISYMA

-438 ILMGK
+438 ILMGE
-443 SVSDSNNRGIL
+443 SFYGGNARDIL
-454 DQVIKICALE
+454 DRIIHTCALGD
-464 ETVDQMPDGLATLVG
+464 TIAQMPKGLGTLIG

-492 VALAR
+492 VTLAR
-497 TLVSAKS
+497 TLVRPKP
-504 VILLDDPV
+504 VVLLDDPV
-512 SQLDTRTADRVIRAI
+512 SQLDTRTADRVIRGI
-527 NRMNRDAVMIMVSHR
+527 SRMNRDAVMVMVSHR

-547 DCDRIYVMDNGRI
+547 GCDRIYVMDNGRI

-575 YRTSFNVQQSEG
+575 YRTSFKVQQSEA

-593 L
+593 S

>member
-1 LLPQPIDRSQKLKL
+1 LKL

-23 LRKIAAG
+23 AAKIAWG
-30 VFCIIV
+30 VFFMVV
-36 VDLLQLV
+36 VDLAQLV
-43 VPQVVSRAVDILAD
+43 IPQIVSRAIDTLAD
-57 ADFDRHVLLTQCAV
+57 ARFDRHVLLLQCAV
-71 IVGAGVIMALL
+71 ILGAGLLMALV
-82 RSGWRMLL
+82 RSGWRILL
-90 MGSAWDLERG
+90 MGAARDLERG
-100 IRDELYTHMLSLDT
+100 IRDDLYAHMLSLDT
-114 AYYDKTRVGD
+114 AYYDKTRAGD

-162 WTSPKL
+162 WTSPRL
-168 AALCLIPLPF
+168 AVLCLIPLPF
-178 LVLVTKNL
+178 LILATKNL
-186 GNRMHQYHNTAQE
+186 GNRMHQYHSTAQE
-199 AFSELT
+199 SFSALT

-216 VIKVFNFEPQVRKKT
+216 VIKVFNFEPQVRQKT
-231 ENHARD
+231 ENSARD
-237 YFRKNLKRAYINALL
+237 YYKKNLKRAYVNALL
-252 HPLLGLFFNI
+252 RPLLELFFNT
-262 STLIIVFYGGTL
+262 STLIIILYGGFL

-286 AFIQY
+286 SFIHY

-307 LIQRGMASLKRINVL
+307 LIQRGMASLKRINLL
-322 LNTRSQ
+322 LNTRSK
-328 ITFPEGTVM
+328 ITFPDGAVM
-337 PDIVKGNI
+337 PDMVHGNI

-352 SYDKKMNVLSGISMN
+352 SYDKKVNVLSDISMD

-386 LLSLISRLY
+386 LLSLIPRLY
-395 DPTSGRVCLDGKDLK
+395 DPVTGRICLDGRDLK
-410 TFDPQFLRRHISFMA
+410 TVDPKFLRQHISLMA

-438 ILMGK
+438 MLMGEQF
-443 SVSDSNNRGIL
+443 SGAGARETL
-454 DQVIKICALE
+454 DRVIHICALE
-464 ETVDQMPDGLATLVG
+464 ETIARMPQGLDTLVG

-497 TLVSAKS
+497 TLVRPRP
-504 VILLDDPV
+504 VVLLDDPV
-512 SQLDTRTADRVIRAI
+512 SHLDTGTADRVVRGIS
-527 NRMNRDAVMIMVSHR
+527 RMNRDAVMVMVSHR

-547 DCDRIYVMDNGRI
+547 GCDRIYVMDNGRI

-575 YRTSFNVQQSEG
+575 YRTSFRVQQSG
-587 EPLGDR
+587 GSPLGDR
-593 L
+593 P